1 MTGGEDKE
9 KPAMRVHAWK
19 TEPTRGG
26 KPQIQKTIKR
36 AALVLILVAAGLG
49 VTGSVASAAAVSIDL
64 CATTGTATMAD
75 GVTVPI
81 WGFGLTAAAGD
92 CAGVTPSLP
101 GPALSVNDGDTVTIS
116 VTNALP
122 AGHDLSFEIPGIA
135 FDPGPVDAAV
145 GTTVTRTFIA
155 NDPGTYSYQSGGS
168 AGRQAAMGLYGALVV
183 RPSTPN
189 QAYDPPATAYDVEAL
204 LVLSALDPA
213 FNAAPD
219 TFNMHAYR
227 ATYWLI
233 NGTSYPD
240 TAPGIT
246 AAAGQRVLLRYV
258 SAGYDN
264 TTMTLL
270 GVHQRVVA
278 RDARLLNNPFDA
290 NAETIPAG
298 ATEDTIVTMPAG
310 AGPSPHGYP
319 LYNRQ
324 LHVTTGAQA
333 GGSPAPAT
341 GGGMLTF
348 IHH

>member
-9 KPAMRVHAWK
+9 KPAMRVHAGNI
-19 TEPTRGG
+19 T
-26 KPQIQKTIKR
+26 KR

-49 VTGSVASAAAVSIDL
+49 VTGSVASAAPVSINL

-75 GVTVPI
+75 SVVVPI
-81 WGFGLTAAAGD
+81 WGFGLTATAGD
-92 CAGVTPSLP
+92 CAAVTPTLP
-101 GPALSVNDGDTVTIS
+101 GPVLSVNAGDTVTLS

-122 AGHDLSFEIPGIA
+122 AGHPLSFEIPGIA
-135 FDPGPVDAAV
+135 FDAGPAEADV
-145 GTTVTRTFIA
+145 GATVIRTFTA
-155 NDPGTYSYQSGGS
+155 SAAGTYGYASGGS
-168 AGRQAAMGLYGALVV
+168 AGRQAAMGLYGALIV
-183 RPSTPN
+183 RPSTPS
-189 QAYDPPATAYDVEAL
+189 QAYDPPATAYDVEAT

-219 TFNMHAYR
+219 TFDMHAYR

-233 NGTSYPD
+233 NGKSYPD

-246 AAAGQRVLLRYV
+246 AAAGQRVLLRYLNG
-258 SAGYDN
+258 GYDN
-264 TTMTLL
+264 TTMMLL

-298 ATEDTIVTMPAG
+298 GTEDAIVTVPAG

-324 LHVTTGAQA
+324 LHVTTGAQT
-333 GGSPAPAT
+333 GGSPAPAS